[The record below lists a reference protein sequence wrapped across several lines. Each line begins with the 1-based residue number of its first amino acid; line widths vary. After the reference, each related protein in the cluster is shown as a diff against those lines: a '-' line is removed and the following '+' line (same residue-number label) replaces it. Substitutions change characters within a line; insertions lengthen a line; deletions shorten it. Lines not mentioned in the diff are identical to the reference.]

1 MALCHAAS
9 VVANYLSAVESDD
22 CDDGSNEYSH
32 ESEGASEDEDEDD
45 VMIVE

>member
-1 MALCHAAS
+1 MALCHATS

-32 ESEGASEDEDEDD
+32 ESEGASEDEDD
-45 VMIVE
+45 VMIME